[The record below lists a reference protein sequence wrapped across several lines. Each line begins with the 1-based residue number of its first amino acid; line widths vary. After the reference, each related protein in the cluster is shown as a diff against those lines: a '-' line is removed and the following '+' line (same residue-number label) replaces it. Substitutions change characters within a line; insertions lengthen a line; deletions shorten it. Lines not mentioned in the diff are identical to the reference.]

1 MKAQVIILASIILL
15 SLSLNS
21 CKEEKSDGPSATITE
36 LGYNNSGIGYL
47 GGSLNVV
54 AQIIADGKIDNIQ
67 VGIHQQNGN
76 LKVKQDLKKISSP
89 WEFDSTYAG
98 KYQGTTDTTFSEV
111 IAIPL
116 DVDTGSYIFSF
127 SVIDLEGNA
136 TSVQDNFKL
145 NYGKK

>member
-1 MKAQVIILASIILL
+1 
-15 SLSLNS
+15 
-21 CKEEKSDGPSATITE
+21 
-36 LGYNNSGIGYL
+36 
-47 GGSLNVV
+47 
-54 AQIIADGKIDNIQ
+54 
-67 VGIHQQNGN
+67 
-76 LKVKQDLKKISSP
+76 LKKISSP

-136 TSVQDNFKL
+136 TSVQENFKL